1 MARTR
6 RAAAVA
12 AAVAAV
18 TVGVLGPAA
27 TGAPVGASTGAS
39 TGAPALSLVRQ
50 DAWTPVGG
58 TARLALTA
66 AGAPPEARLSATV
79 GQAVAT
85 RSRFDEVAGDGPLGS
100 VLNQVSVPLAEVPR
114 DSDGLLLLDLGLPA
128 PAATRG
134 PLELNV
140 RRPGVY
146 PLDLELRNADDAP
159 VTAVRT
165 MLVVAEADRPT
176 VAQRLGVAL
185 VVPITAPPS
194 FLPDG
199 APDRAVLGAFR
210 PGGRLG
216 RTALALRAVP
226 EVPATLAPTAETL
239 EAWAAEAR
247 TDATVA
253 ATFDALR
260 TATSGRAVLEGPYLP
275 VDLPSLLADG
285 PSAAADDVLARGTG
299 RVGALL
305 GTATDPR
312 TRVLRPASPAALAR
326 LRAAGAER
334 FVVEAGALEPTPET
348 RLTPAQP
355 VILTVPGG
363 GAEPAP
369 ALVTDPGIQK
379 LLVAPGSAARTAQL
393 VLAGLAL
400 VALEAPNQP
409 RVATVLLP
417 DGDGTSAGLT
427 EDLLLGLRDN
437 PFLRP
442 ITVPDAFAGVPT
454 EPPPVRA
461 NGTPGSSLRVVA
473 PGATPRTVVGD
484 ATYRA
489 LRGRWSA
496 FAATT
501 RPGDPAVAAAD
512 RSLLAAV
519 SSAWSV
525 DDAPALVAGHLAVV
539 DRSIGDLLA
548 RIDIPDPRT
557 ITLTSR
563 SGSIPLTFVNDTGF
577 PVRLRAA
584 LSSDKLFFPEGS
596 VLDLELPPR
605 STTVRVAVEARTSG
619 TFPVD
624 LAVTSTDGVL
634 PVSQRQLQVRSTYVS
649 TVGWVLMASATGV
662 LAVWWGL
669 DVRRRRRRR
678 APS

>member
-1 MARTR
+1 
-6 RAAAVA
+6 V
-12 AAVAAV
+12 
-18 TVGVLGPAA
+18 
-27 TGAPVGASTGAS
+27 
-39 TGAPALSLVRQ
+39 
-50 DAWTPVGG
+50 
-58 TARLALTA
+58 
-66 AGAPPEARLSATV
+66 
-79 GQAVAT
+79 
-85 RSRFDEVAGDGPLGS
+85 
-100 VLNQVSVPLAEVPR
+100 
-114 DSDGLLLLDLGLPA
+114 
-128 PAATRG
+128 
-134 PLELNV
+134 
-140 RRPGVY
+140 
-146 PLDLELRNADDAP
+146 
-159 VTAVRT
+159 
-165 MLVVAEADRPT
+165 
-176 VAQRLGVAL
+176 
-185 VVPITAPPS
+185 
-194 FLPDG
+194 
-199 APDRAVLGAFR
+199 
-210 PGGRLG
+210 
-216 RTALALRAVP
+216 
-226 EVPATLAPTAETL
+226 
-239 EAWAAEAR
+239 
-247 TDATVA
+247 TDA
-253 ATFDALR
+253 
-260 TATSGRAVLEGPYLP
+260 
-275 VDLPSLLADG
+275 
-285 PSAAADDVLARGTG
+285 
-299 RVGALL
+299 
-305 GTATDPR
+305 
-312 TRVLRPASPAALAR
+312 
-326 LRAAGAER
+326 
-334 FVVEAGALEPTPET
+334 
-348 RLTPAQP
+348 
-355 VILTVPGG
+355 
-363 GAEPAP
+363 
-369 ALVTDPGIQK
+369 GIQK
-379 LLVAPGSAARTAQL
+379 LLVAPGSAAQTAQL

-409 RVATVLLP
+409 RVATLLLP

-473 PGATPRTVVGD
+473 PGAPPRTVVGD

-563 SGSIPLTFVNDTGF
+563 SGSIPLTFVNDTGY

-634 PVSQRQLQVRSTYVS
+634 PVSQRQLRVRSTYVS

-669 DVRRRRRRR
+669 DFRRRRRRQ

>member
-18 TVGVLGPAA
+18 MVGVLGPVGPAATRDPAGAA
-27 TGAPVGASTGAS
+27 TGT
-39 TGAPALSLVRQ
+39 PALTLVRQ

-66 AGAPPEARLSATV
+66 EGAPPDARISATV

-85 RSRFDEVAGDGPLGS
+85 RSRFDEVAGGGPFGS
-100 VLNQVSVPLAEVPR
+100 VLNQVSVPLAAVPR
-114 DSDGLLLLDLGLPA
+114 DPDGLLLLDLGLPA

-146 PLDLELRNADDAP
+146 PLDLELRDADDAP
-159 VTAVRT
+159 VAAVRT

-185 VVPITAPPS
+185 VVPIAAPPS

-199 APDRAVLGAFR
+199 APDRAVMSAFR
-210 PGGRLG
+210 PGGHLG

-239 EAWAAEAR
+239 EAWAFEAR
-247 TDATVA
+247 TDPTVA

-260 TATSGRAVLEGPYLP
+260 NATGGRAVLEGPYLP
-275 VDLPSLLADG
+275 VDLPSLLAEG
-285 PSAAADDVLARGTG
+285 PSTAADDILARGAG

-305 GTATDPR
+305 GATTDPR

-326 LRAAGAER
+326 LRATGAER
-334 FVVEAGALEPTPET
+334 FVVEADALEPAPAT

-355 VILTVPGG
+355 VILTVSGG
-363 GAEPAP
+363 GTEPAP
-369 ALVTDPGIQK
+369 ALATDAGLQK
-379 LLVAPGSAARTAQL
+379 LLVAPGSAARAAQL
-393 VLAGLAL
+393 VLAGLSL

-409 RVATVLLP
+409 RVATLLLP
-417 DGDGTSAGLT
+417 DGAGTPAGLT

-442 ITVPDAFAGVPT
+442 VTVPDAFAGVPT

-473 PGATPRTVVGD
+473 PGTPPRATVGD

-489 LRGRWSA
+489 LRSRWNA
-496 FAATT
+496 FAVTT

-512 RSLLAAV
+512 RSLLAAA
-519 SSAWSV
+519 SSAWNA
-525 DDAPALVAGHLAVV
+525 DEAPALAEGHLAVV

-563 SGSIPLTFVNDTGF
+563 SGSIPLTFVNDTGY

-584 LSSDKLFFPEGS
+584 LSSNKLFFPEGS

-649 TVGWVLMASATGV
+649 TVGWVLTASATGV

-669 DVRRRRRRR
+669 DFRRRRRRR
-678 APS
+678 AQS